1 MTTTAHG
8 FTLEWEKDVTEC
20 KSRIRFWR
28 HEKTGAELLS
38 CANEDENK
46 VFGVSFRTPPQDSTG
61 LPHILEH
68 SVLCGSEKY
77 PVKEPFVE
85 LLKGSLQTFLNAFTY
100 PDKTCYPV
108 ASANTRDFRNLTDV
122 YLDAA
127 FFPRIPEEV
136 FQQEGWHLEPG
147 EDGGFIF
154 KGVVYNE
161 MKGVFSSPE
170 AVLSRY
176 SLHALFPDTVY
187 GLESGGDPEVIPELT
202 YEDFI
207 RFHKT
212 CYHPTNARFFFWGD
226 DDEDE
231 RLAQVGSVLERFS
244 RGEVAPR
251 IALQERK
258 GQPKTLTIPF
268 VAGEDETKGM
278 AACNWL
284 LADAHNVTL
293 TLAFRMLDHI
303 LLGMPASPLRRA
315 LIESGLGED
324 ITGGGLEDELLQS
337 SYSVGLRGV
346 LPENAHKVEA
356 LILDTLKTLADS
368 GIEKKYVDAAVN
380 SVEFALR
387 EKNSG
392 RFPVGLVV
400 MLQSLTTWLHD
411 GDPVAPLRY
420 EEPLGVIKQKLASGE
435 PYFETLIRS
444 YFLENSHRATIILTP
459 DFSLGEIKT
468 AEEEA
473 RVAEKLNAMPES
485 ERAQIPARAEKLQA
499 LQEAPDD
506 PADLA
511 RIPCL
516 AVADLPREEKPI
528 PGETISCADGLSV
541 SFHDL
546 PTSGVS
552 YADAFFSLDRVPGRL
567 FPLLPLM
574 GRALTEMGTA
584 RRDFVDLN
592 MAIASKT
599 GGLDAGP
606 YFHTARAD
614 RSPLPHMVVSGKVTP
629 DTIPDLFS
637 LMEEIITEPDF
648 GQRERFLRMVLE
660 EKARLEHSLVPAG
673 HTFVS
678 TRLRAAQSATGM
690 MEEITGGIASLF
702 FLRDLAERAANDWD
716 SVRADLDEL
725 RRAIFLRSG
734 LAWNITA
741 ENAQKDELLAGA
753 AKLASVLPA
762 TGPASVSNGIV
773 PARAPAREALLLP
786 AQVNYVGCGG
796 NLYDAGY
803 VYHGSIHVILKQ
815 LRTGWLWEKVR
826 VQGGA
831 YGAFCSFDRMA
842 GAFVLASYRDP
853 NVRGTLDIFAR
864 TVDHLAS
871 ASISRRELDSAII
884 GAMGEV
890 DAYMLPDAKGSAA
903 YARALAGDTPELRQ
917 KMREEILATT
927 EDHFRAFAGHLAK
940 AVENGPVCVLGGD
953 TLEKTVNAEEGWTR
967 VKVM

>member
-1 MTTTAHG
+1 MTTAHG
-8 FTLEWEKDVTEC
+8 FTLVWEKTIPEC
-20 KSRIRFWR
+20 KSLARFWR
-28 HEKTGAELLS
+28 HETTGAELLS
-38 CANEDENK
+38 LKNDDENK

-122 YLDAA
+122 YLDAV
-127 FFPRIPEEV
+127 FFPRIPVEV

-147 EDGGFIF
+147 ENGGYIL

-170 AVLSRY
+170 AVLSRF
-176 SLHALFPDTVY
+176 SLHALFPDTIY

-212 CYHPTNARFFFWGD
+212 CYHPSNARFFFWGD

-231 RLAQVGSVLERFS
+231 RLAQVGGAISRFS
-244 RGEVAPR
+244 RSEPAPR
-251 IALQERK
+251 VALQERR
-258 GQPKTLTIPF
+258 QAPQTVTVPF
-268 VAGEDETKGM
+268 VAGEEEEKGM
-278 AACNWL
+278 VCCNWL
-284 LADAHNVTL
+284 LAETREATL
-293 TLAFRMLDHI
+293 TMAFRMLDHI

-324 ITGGGLEDELLQS
+324 ITGGGLEDELLQC
-337 SYSVGLRGV
+337 SYSIGLRGV
-346 LPENAHKVEA
+346 QPENAGRVEA
-356 LILDTLKTLADS
+356 LILETLQTLANE
-368 GIEKKYVDAAVN
+368 GIDPKYLDAAVN
-380 SVEFALR
+380 SVEFELR

-392 RFPVGLVV
+392 RFPVGLAV

-420 EEPLGVIKQKLASGE
+420 EEPLAAIKGKLAARE
-435 PYFETLIRS
+435 PYFENLIRQ
-444 YFLENSHRATIILTP
+444 YFLTNTHRATVILTP
-459 DFSLGEIKT
+459 DPALGET
-468 AEEEA
+468 RANEEAA
-473 RVAEKLNAMPES
+473 RVANIVDSLPQA
-485 ERAQIPARAEKLQA
+485 ERNQIAARAERLQA
-499 LQEAPDD
+499 LQETPDD
-506 PADLA
+506 PAALA
-511 RIPCL
+511 RIPRL
-516 AVADLPREEKPI
+516 EVADLPRAEKPI
-528 PGETISCADGLSV
+528 PSETARLGTDLPV
-541 SFHDL
+541 MFHAL
-546 PTSGVS
+546 PTSGIS
-552 YADAFFSLDRVPGRL
+552 YADAFFDLAHVPGSL
-567 FPLLPLM
+567 FPLLPLL

-606 YFHTARAD
+606 SFYTARAS
-614 RSPLPHMVVSGKVTP
+614 RSPLPRLAVSGKVAP
-629 DTIPDLFS
+629 DKIADLFS
-637 LMEEIITEPDF
+637 LMEEIILSPDF
-648 GQRERFLRMVLE
+648 DRQERFLRMVLE
-660 EKARLEHSLVPAG
+660 EKARLEHALVPAG

-678 TRLRAAQSATGM
+678 QRLRSALSATGM
-690 MEEITGGIASLF
+690 MEEATGGVSYLF
-702 FLRDLAERAANDWD
+702 FLRELADRVAKNWE
-716 SVRADLDEL
+716 SVRADLTAL
-725 RRAIFLRSG
+725 HGAVFTRQG
-734 LAWNITA
+734 LDWNITG
-741 ENAQKDELLAGA
+741 EEEHKQTLFDGA
-753 AKLASVLPA
+753 AKLADALPRPA
-762 TGPASVSNGIV
+762 GPSGSHGITG
-773 PARAPAREALLLP
+773 RTAPAREALLLP
-786 AQVNYVGCGG
+786 AQVNYVGSGG

-803 VYHGSIHVILKQ
+803 AYHGSVHVILKQ

-831 YGAFCSFDRMA
+831 YGAFCAFDRMA

-853 NVRGTLDIFAR
+853 NVRGTLDIFGR
-864 TVDHLAS
+864 TAKHLAS
-871 ASISRRELDSAII
+871 TAISRRELDSAII

-903 YARALAGDTPELRQ
+903 HARALIGDTAESRQ
-917 KMREEILATT
+917 KMRDEILSTT
-927 EDHFRAFAGHLAK
+927 QDHFHAFAVHLGK
-940 AVENGPVCVLGGD
+940 ALENGPVCVLGGD
-953 TLEKTVNAEEGWTR
+953 VLEKTAKAEGGWDC
-967 VKVM
+967 VKVL